1 MKIKIAFYIES
12 MVVGGAERV
21 LIDTVNNMNPE
32 KYDITV
38 IAIFKNSVYGKYNLK
53 FKDLFHSNVHFR
65 YLIDNSKSWKYT
77 LFNYSFAHFN
87 KARVY
92 SKYIKE
98 QFDIEVSCYEGLPT
112 EFLAYST
119 NKHSKKVA
127 WLQTDNARIYKNCTE
142 AEIKAINEM
151 YKRFDCVVGSSSRV
165 VESFLELFSGVPT
178 KMVHNVFQSDQIV
191 EKSFQPCELPIVE
204 IPTFVAVGRLTTV
217 KGYDRLINA
226 AAALHREKFQFR
238 LIMLGEGEL
247 REIFQTMISENE
259 LENTVFLLGNQDNP
273 YSYMRNGSYFVC
285 SSVAE
290 GFSTV
295 VVEAILCDLPVLT
308 TNVSGMKDIFGDCEC
323 GQICE
328 NSEEGIYKMLKNQLQ
343 HPELREKYV
352 KKKKKRK
359 EFFSIEKR
367 MRDIEALYD
376 EVLNE

>member
-1 MKIKIAFYIES
+1 MIKIVFYIES

-38 IAIFKNSVYGKYNLK
+38 IAIFKNSVYGEYNLK
-53 FKDLFHSNVHFR
+53 FKDMFHPNVKFH
-65 YLIDNSKSWKYT
+65 YLVDNSKSWKYT
-77 LFNYSFAHFN
+77 LFNYSFAHFD
-87 KARVY
+87 KAKLY
-92 SKYIKE
+92 SRYIKE
-98 QFDIEVSCYEGLPT
+98 DFDIEVSCYEGLPT

-119 NKHSKKVA
+119 NEKSKKFA
-127 WLQTDNARIYKNCTE
+127 WLQTDNARIYKNYT
-142 AEIKAINEM
+142 AEQLYSINEM

-165 VESFLELFSGVPT
+165 VESFLELFSGVPA

-191 EKSFQPCELPIVE
+191 EKSFLPCELATAKV
-204 IPTFVAVGRLTTV
+204 PTFISVGRLTPV
-217 KGYDRLINA
+217 KGYERLIRA
-226 AAALHREKFQFR
+226 AASLHNENYQFR

-247 REIFQTMISENE
+247 HDTFQSMISENK
-259 LENTVFLLGNQDNP
+259 LENTVYLLGNQDNP
-273 YSYMRNGSYFVC
+273 YAYMRKSSYFVC

-323 GQICE
+323 GQMCD
-328 NSEEGIYKMLKNQLQ
+328 NSEEGIYQMLKYQLDNPQ
-343 HPELREKYV
+343 LRERYIAECR
-352 KKKKKRK
+352 KRQD
-359 EFFSIEKR
+359 FFSVKNR

-376 EVLNE
+376 EAVQ